1 MAIYLVTGTLGAGKT
16 LNTIQMVHERAK
28 AEGRPVYFANVNGMF
43 EAGGLTFENWHK
55 MPNPNDEGVDL
66 ATAVT
71 PHSWQN
77 APDGSILVI
86 DECQKFFPA
95 TSINTK
101 SPSYVLDLA
110 ECRHRG
116 FDVYLITQS
125 PHLIDP
131 KIKAWVS
138 PHIHYRRIG
147 GGNSTWRYTN
157 EQVVNNI
164 LSVSDL
170 SKAAVKKRV
179 KLNTAYYATYKSA
192 SLHTNNRRTNPKLVA
207 LLTLP
212 LVVVPL
218 ALWYAMHVFTG
229 RSEHVTTPPPRNAQ
243 EAVARVSGLPLPPFK
258 QDEEKFNPVLAYV
271 PRVEAMPETAPA
283 YDELRK
289 PQDFPR
295 PQCMASKKRGCQ
307 CYSQQGTLLRDY
319 PRDLC
324 RTYVKEGYFDP
335 TRQPRR
341 PTEPQ
346 PKAKSREP

>member
-147 GGNSTWRYTN
+147 G
-157 EQVVNNI
+157 
-164 LSVSDL
+164 
-170 SKAAVKKRV
+170 
-179 KLNTAYYATYKSA
+179 
-192 SLHTNNRRTNPKLVA
+192 
-207 LLTLP
+207 
-212 LVVVPL
+212 
-218 ALWYAMHVFTG
+218 
-229 RSEHVTTPPPRNAQ
+229 
-243 EAVARVSGLPLPPFK
+243 
-258 QDEEKFNPVLAYV
+258 
-271 PRVEAMPETAPA
+271 
-283 YDELRK
+283 
-289 PQDFPR
+289 
-295 PQCMASKKRGCQ
+295 
-307 CYSQQGTLLRDY
+307 
-319 PRDLC
+319 
-324 RTYVKEGYFDP
+324 
-335 TRQPRR
+335 
-341 PTEPQ
+341 
-346 PKAKSREP
+346 